1 MIRLREVAEESSI
14 VLRWQ
19 DSFQLVKENLNELDN
34 NFKNMAMLFR
44 DQYKTSKQASKN
56 KDEIIGSLKELVLC
70 QDERDILKQKV

>member
-44 DQYKTSKQASKN
+44 NQYKTSKQASKN

-70 QDERDILKQKV
+70 QDERDILIQKV

>member
-19 DSFQLVKENLNELDN
+19 DSFQLVKENLKELDN

-44 DQYKTSKQASKN
+44 NQYKTSKQASKN

-70 QDERDILKQKV
+70 QDERDILEQKV

>member
-44 DQYKTSKQASKN
+44 NQYKTSKQASKN